1 MKNKLRF
8 FSASICFVLMFLII
22 CIGAGEKKEVSKEE
36 EPLTEETVA
45 PISKEEKSYVVK
57 LNDYNVLTLYE
68 KKSEKILREDRV
80 VSLRE
85 NDKKRLLEGI
95 VTSSLEEALLIFEDF
110 VS

>member
-8 FSASICFVLMFLII
+8 FTASICFVLMFLII
-22 CIGAGEKKEVSKEE
+22 CIGAGEKKEVSEE
-36 EPLTEETVA
+36 EAPLTEEVA
-45 PISKEEKSYVVK
+45 TFITEDEKSYIVK
-57 LNDYNVLTLYE
+57 LNDYDLLTLFE
-68 KKSEKILREDRV
+68 KSSEKILREDEV

-85 NDKKRLLEGI
+85 SDKKRLLEGI